1 MFWLHRRIEYI
12 LELYSFYLFW
22 YYQNGSSEITLIQTH
37 YWVYASLAIQTCCY
51 MTCTSSMC
59 LSKMRKILGYVLLL
73 FRISLSLS
81 LSLSSS
87 EYVCVWLLWI
97 RKCVLVFNLYTASS
111 ACVRKGNVL
120 GFVSVYIR
128 THDIIQY
135 LLLSSSSFS
144 VYPKKFH
151 VPLFSYLHDTL

>member
-1 MFWLHRRIEYI
+1 MAGGTPLYKMKIRCAAWYSKRDSPIIVMSELHFVISESIEYI
-12 LELYSFYLFW
+12 LELYWFYLFW

-81 LSLSSS
+81 LSLSLSRLQS
-87 EYVCVWLLWI
+87 IFVCDCCEYV
-97 RKCVLVFNLYTASS
+97 
-111 ACVRKGNVL
+111 
-120 GFVSVYIR
+120 SVC
-128 THDIIQY
+128 
-135 LLLSSSSFS
+135 
-144 VYPKKFH
+144 
-151 VPLFSYLHDTL
+151 